1 VSALHRTGGRHLVL
15 ARSTPRM
22 SAGLTTPSDDA
33 RRDPPPSTITARQ
46 LAVAA
51 LVVRGLSNP
60 EVARVLAISINTVKK
75 HVRDLFERCE
85 VTSRAELAARLV
97 ASGLV
102 EL

>member
-1 VSALHRTGGRHLVL
+1 MLAGGVVSALRQKESHVACAH
-15 ARSTPRM
+15 
-22 SAGLTTPSDDA
+22 
-33 RRDPPPSTITARQ
+33 STITARQ

-60 EVARVLAISINTVKK
+60 EVARVLEISINTVKK

-85 VTSRAELAARLV
+85 VASRAELAARLV

-102 EL
+102 ELADR

>member
-1 VSALHRTGGRHLVL
+1 M
-15 ARSTPRM
+15 PRD
-22 SAGLTTPSDDA
+22 AG
-33 RRDPPPSTITARQ
+33 RRDSLPSPITARQ

-60 EVARVLAISINTVKK
+60 EVARVLDISINTVKK

-85 VTSRAELAARLV
+85 VASRAELAARLV

-102 EL
+102 DLADP